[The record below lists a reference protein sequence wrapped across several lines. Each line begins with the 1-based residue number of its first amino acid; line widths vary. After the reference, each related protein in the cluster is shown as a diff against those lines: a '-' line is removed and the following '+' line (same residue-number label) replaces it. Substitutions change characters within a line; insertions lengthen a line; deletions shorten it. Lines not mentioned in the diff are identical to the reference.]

1 MSRKKI
7 SALPHVYRERIEG
20 NDMTEFDQVARHPFV
35 NAPNRTFFS
44 LSIPVLFS
52 LIAEPITGLVDT
64 AFISRLGA
72 EPMAALGVGTAALT
86 SIFWV
91 FNFLGVGSQTEV
103 GQAFGRKEKSRAKEV
118 GSLALVMGLMFG
130 GLLILVGWWFISSV
144 ASAMGAENNMHDL
157 AVQYMRIRILGAPA
171 VLITIAAFGILRGFQ
186 EMRIPLWI
194 AVVINLL
201 NIVLDAILIF
211 GMGPIPA
218 MGIPGAAIA
227 SIISQWTGALLAVWM
242 VICRLGITRHLQ
254 FSDAQRLFQ
263 IGGDM
268 FIRTGLLLLYLLL
281 ATRAATRI
289 GADAG
294 AAHQAIRQVWT
305 LAAMLLDAF
314 AVTAQSLIAY
324 FIGLR
329 IIAQAKKVATVAC
342 IWSVYTGL
350 ALSIMM
356 VTGENWVIQL
366 LVPETAV
373 TVFVAAWLV
382 SAVAQPVNS
391 LAFATDGIHWGT
403 GDYGYLR
410 NAMIL
415 ATAAGAVGLAILD
428 LTAIDALSR
437 VWWVTSLWIFVR
449 GLLGMLRIWP
459 GIGRSPLRS
468 RL

>member
-1 MSRKKI
+1 
-7 SALPHVYRERIEG
+7 
-20 NDMTEFDQVARHPFV
+20 MTEFDQVARHPF
-35 NAPNRTFFS
+35 ASSPNRTFFA

-64 AFISRLGA
+64 AFISRLGV

-130 GLLILVGWWFISSV
+130 GLLIFVGWWFISSV
-144 ASAMGAENNMHDL
+144 ASAMGAENNVHDL
-157 AVQYMRIRILGAPA
+157 AVQYMRIRIYGAPA

-194 AVVINLL
+194 SIVINLL

-211 GMGPIPA
+211 GVGPIPA
-218 MGIPGAAIA
+218 MGVPGAAIA
-227 SIISQWTGALLAVWM
+227 STISQWIGALLAVWM
-242 VICRLGITRHLQ
+242 VISRLGITRHLR
-254 FSDAQRLFQ
+254 FGDVQRLFQ

-268 FIRTGLLLLYLLL
+268 FIRTGLLLFYLLL

-314 AVTAQSLIAY
+314 AITAQSLIAY

-329 IIAQAKKVATVAC
+329 SFAQVKKVAKVAC

-356 VTGENWVIQL
+356 ITGENWVIQL

-428 LTAIDALSR
+428 LTAVDALSR

-468 RL
+468 RS